1 MQLPRVKIHDS
12 SNGKDIP
19 EDEEVFVIGI
29 LNDTNNTNPKQVITV
44 RCIRGISREERKLM
58 KIGKLADYYV
68 TINQSIMQY
77 KEQKLNLFPDELVLR
92 SRVMMHGDQ
101 SELNNLP
108 FCWKTASGKIYNS
121 QQIVKWFYMPH
132 RI

>member
-19 EDEEVFVIGI
+19 ENEEVFVIGI
-29 LNDTNNTNPKQVITV
+29 LNDTNNTNPKQAITV

-58 KIGKLADYYV
+58 KIGKLPDYYV
-68 TINQSIMQY
+68 TVNKSIIQN
-77 KEQKLNLFPDELVLR
+77 KDQKLSLFPDELVLR
-92 SRVMMHGDQ
+92 SRVIMHGDQ

-108 FCWKTASGKIYNS
+108 FCWKTASNKIYNS
-121 QQIVKWFYMPH
+121 QHIIRWFYMPH